1 MIEGIVISNGAGQNP
16 NSFSNSVITP
26 TPIKIPKSGSL
37 VASIANQASMLTS
50 HTLNGNYLTLL
61 FSYLFFTLVPVAD
74 I

>member
-50 HTLNGNYLTLL
+50 HTLNGNTVIFISFLYPCTCC
-61 FSYLFFTLVPVAD
+61 
-74 I
+74 